1 MTTVYH
7 PYWKSAN
14 SKPVWEED
22 PGEKPARCTCNEC
35 EHCMWGCEDC
45 TYCADP
51 CEGSAPG
58 CITGE
63 DCCTPSYF
71 VVTVEGVTGPSAC
84 YECAAVG
91 SGNSLEDFTFS
102 GVNGTFT
109 LPQTSACVWEAIT
122 GSVSWNLHL
131 TTSDC
136 SSTGDD
142 AVAFSGSFR
151 AKLTKTGS
159 SSYRFDIEGENF
171 NRAGPNV
178 TAFARGTI
186 EATLDCS
193 ATVITTGD
201 AYTSKSAHCA
211 ADQPVVITLDDTG
224 ATATIKPCGGTD
236 TTEIAECPTPAG
248 CPNSSCCTGDEME
261 VVFTDVNASACSA
274 SVALDGAHTLSQ
286 SEPGLPASDPCVW
299 TGTVANGYGG
309 AADIAVVLTKTASG
323 WTLTA
328 TSSGDGI
335 FNGTGTNTNSWD
347 CTDVAIGTNSLDCDD
362 SNVGADGGSATGSA
376 CP

>member
-1 MTTVYH
+1 
-7 PYWKSAN
+7 
-14 SKPVWEED
+14 
-22 PGEKPARCTCNEC
+22 
-35 EHCMWGCEDC
+35 MWGCEDC
-45 TYCADP
+45 NYCNDP
-51 CEGSAPG
+51 CEGSEPG

-71 VVTVEGVTGPSAC
+71 VVTVEGVIGPSDC
-84 YECAAVG
+84 YECASATPPG
-91 SGNSLEDFTFS
+91 TTPGLEDFTFS

-109 LPQTSACVWEAIT
+109 LLQTSACVWEAIT
-122 GSVSWNLHL
+122 GSVSWNLHT

-142 AVAFSGSFR
+142 VVAFSGSFR
-151 AKLTKTGS
+151 AKLTKTGHI
-159 SSYRFDIEGENF
+159 SYRFDIEGENF
-171 NRAGPNV
+171 NLHPFTLARPNV

-186 EATLDCS
+186 GATADCS
-193 ATVITTGD
+193 ATIVTTGD
-201 AYTSKSAHCA
+201 AYTPLSAHCSA
-211 ADQPVVITLDDTG
+211 VQTEVITLDDTG

-261 VVFTDVNASACSA
+261 VVFTDVNSSACSA

-286 SEPGLPASDPCVW
+286 SGDPCVW